1 MSFRCGAGM
10 CECVCFCVM
19 DVCLWP
25 PTLLQTTS
33 GWVGSSLCKMIDW
46 QLRRAFMERW
56 EECLMKMVD
65 FKAVAVVTEG
75 LEVSAQSRGFF
86 GGVGGLLKDSE
97 HVWESLRA
105 PSPTVPLA

>member
-1 MSFRCGAGM
+1 M
-10 CECVCFCVM
+10 CVFLCDGCVSV
-19 DVCLWP
+19 VP
-25 PTLLQTTS
+25 NSVAEQRNVPTS